1 MTQHQTTLAEQVQC
15 TCAHSAALSTV
26 TLIQCLSSLFLY
38 LSALLH
44 VLHGSPISMYQGA
57 ILLFSLCDLH
67 VDAVLFRS
75 FKYTAVFSH
84 IQV

>member
-26 TLIQCLSSLFLY
+26 KLSQCLSTLFLS

-44 VLHGSPISMYQGA
+44 VLHGSPCTREQ
-57 ILLFSLCDLH
+57 LLFSLCDLH
-67 VDAVLFRS
+67 VAAVLFHS